1 MTTIQ
6 TPQPIETTL
15 TPPEVVS
22 TTLAA
27 PVLVL
32 SSLEEPPEIT
42 TTLTPP
48 AAVTTQL
55 VVGQGPA
62 GPSLT
67 TETRTAAVPIIAY
80 KALTTDD
87 MGQVIYADAATATHG
102 DQVLG
107 ISVTASLAGGMVM
120 VQSMGSLTNTGW
132 SWTPGQGVFL
142 GLGGDLTQN
151 PNVGAFCFSLGYA
164 VTPTEIFI
172 RLGRAIQRA
181 L

>member
-55 VVGQGPA
+55 AVGQGPA
-62 GPSLT
+62 GVSGGVT
-67 TETRTAAVPIIAY
+67 IKVAAVDINAY
-80 KALTTDD
+80 KAVTTNAS
-87 MGQVIYADAATATHG
+87 GLLIYADAGTPTHG

-107 ISVTASLAGGMVM
+107 ISATASLAGGAVM
-120 VQSMGSLTNTGW
+120 VKSGDELTNPGW
-132 SWTPGQGVFL
+132 NWAPGQGVFL

-181 L
+181 